1 MKHMTSREFNHDVG
15 KAKRA
20 ADEGP
25 VIVTDRGR
33 PAYVLLKYEDY
44 RKSTPGGLTMFDLLY
59 DPDASDF
66 DFDPPRVQ
74 DNEPRPVEFE

>member
-1 MKHMTSREFNHDVG
+1 MKHMTSREFNHDIG

-20 ADEGP
+20 AEEGP

-44 RKSTPGGLTMFDLLY
+44 RKSGTNGLTMFDLLY
-59 DPDASDF
+59 DPEAGDF
-66 DFDPPRVQ
+66 DFDPPRLQ
-74 DNEPRPVEFE
+74 DSGPRSVEFD